1 MRNINIF
8 QELHKKAKE
17 NLKKRVVVACAE
29 DEDVLKAVEQA
40 RKEGIITAIL
50 VGDRKKIEEIARE
63 NKIPLEEYEI
73 VDISDTVEASLESV
87 KIVNSGRGQI
97 LMKGF
102 VDTSVILK
110 AVLNPEV
117 GLRIEGNLLSH
128 IGLFHVKNQ
137 EKARIVTDAAMN
149 ISPSLEEKRKIL
161 ENAVKVSHALGIE
174 IPKVAVLCAKE
185 KVSPKMKA
193 TIDAAELQRMNE
205 VGEIKNCQVLGP
217 IALDGAISKEA
228 AEHKRIV
235 HPVAGDADILLVP
248 EIESGNILYKALT
261 YFCESESAGII
272 VGAKAPIVLTSRSDS
287 DKTKFN
293 SILLGTAF

>member
-1 MRNINIF
+1 MDIF
-8 QELHKKAKE
+8 KQLYEKAKR
-17 NLKKRVVVACAE
+17 NPIKTLVVACAE
-29 DEDVLKAVEQA
+29 DEDVLLAVEHA
-40 RKEGIITAIL
+40 RKEGIVKGIL
-50 VGDRKKIEEIARE
+50 VGDRKKIEVIALEQKISLE
-63 NKIPLEEYEI
+63 NYEVIDIPEMI
-73 VDISDTVEASLESV
+73 EASLEAV
-87 KIVNSGRGQI
+87 KLVHSGKGQI

-102 VDTSVILK
+102 VDTSIILK

-117 GLRIEGNLLSH
+117 GLRMEGNLLSH
-128 IGLFHVKNQ
+128 IGLFHVKNH

-174 IPKVAVLCAKE
+174 TPKVAVLCAKE

-193 TIDAAELQRMNE
+193 TVDAAELQNLNE
-205 VGEIKNCQVLGP
+205 KGEIKNCLVLGP
-217 IALDGAISKEA
+217 IALDGAVSKEA
-228 AEHKRIV
+228 ANHKNIV

-248 EIESGNILYKALT
+248 DIESGNILYKALT
-261 YFCESESAGII
+261 YFCESESAGLI